1 MKIVILIRKRIPW
14 EKEEELLSGLPKN
27 NAFTSFRER
36 VGISFFQLRKKISD
50 FSISLLEEIEK
61 RNENVVLISNKVNSL
76 DSSSELPADVIDSI
90 LLNDPDIIIPIDD
103 DDFLSFELI
112 RILSGATT
120 NMMPVA
126 KYVIWPSLELS
137 YVEGWSR
144 ASCFLKRER
153 QTMQTVLPSSYGVI
167 LTQKIKDKLSSSY
180 YYRFRQ
186 EAHHSRCEERSHA
199 MIEISDLMDC
209 RKFSDQFFR
218 NKPKVGEVVNLDYG
232 GALAFRPYTLAT
244 EYYLIQEACL
254 KNYPF
259 SIKDFENISLEHP
272 CLLDIPESIQNIIEE
287 IR

>member
-14 EKEEELLSGLPKN
+14 EKEEELLSGFPKN

-36 VGISFFQLRKKISD
+36 IGFSFFQLRKKISD
-50 FSISLLEEIEK
+50 FAISLLEEIEE

-76 DSSSELPADVIDSI
+76 DSSSELPADIIDSI

-112 RILSGATT
+112 RILAGATT

-126 KYVIWPSLELS
+126 KYIIWPSLELS

-167 LTQKIKDKLSSSY
+167 LTQEIKDKLSLSD
-180 YYRFRQ
+180 
-186 EAHHSRCEERSHA
+186 ASHA
-199 MIEISDLMDC
+199 RIEISDLMDC

-218 NKPKVGEVVNLDYG
+218 TSPKIGEVVNLDYG

-244 EYYLIQEACL
+244 EYYLIQEGYLDHCL
-254 KNYPF
+254 F
-259 SIKDFENISLEHP
+259 SIKDFESISWEHP